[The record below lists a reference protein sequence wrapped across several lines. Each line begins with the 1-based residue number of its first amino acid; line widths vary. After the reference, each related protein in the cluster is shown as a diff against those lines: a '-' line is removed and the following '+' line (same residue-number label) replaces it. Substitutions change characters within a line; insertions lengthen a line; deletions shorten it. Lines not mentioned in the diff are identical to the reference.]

1 MSAYITPKQISYFIS
16 VLHKAGKSDNTI
28 TSYSRN
34 IKKLVLFLDG
44 SELSKPQMVAYKK
57 WLQDKGFKHRTINTY
72 IAAANYFCEI
82 MKWQDMKLK
91 LDPLDYEELQE
102 RRQISSESY
111 KKLVYT
117 ALQNDKERLAMMI
130 QVLCHTGLRF
140 CELNKLTVE
149 SLRTGYIEVIRK
161 KQNVKLEIPEIIKSD
176 LSKYTQHQNII
187 SGEVFQTKNGNTVN
201 RSNFRREL
209 KNLCILAGVDEEA
222 GSIQCVKNVVL
233 DAYPYLK
240 LKND

>member
-1 MSAYITPKQISYFIS
+1 MSTYITPKQISYFIS
-16 VLHKAGKSDNTI
+16 VLNKTGKSENTI
-28 TSYSRN
+28 ISYSRN

-44 SELSKPQMVAYKK
+44 SELSKLQMVAYKK
-57 WLQDKGFKHRTINTY
+57 WLQDKGFKNRTINAY

-82 MKWQDMKLK
+82 MEWQDMKLK
-91 LDPLDYEELQE
+91 LDPLDYEELQGH
-102 RRQISSESY
+102 RQISQENY

-130 QVLCHTGLRF
+130 QVLCHTDLRF
-140 CELNKLTVE
+140 CELNQLTVE
-149 SLRTGYIEVIRK
+149 SLKTGYMDILRK
-161 KQNVKLEIPEIIKSD
+161 KQNIKLEIPVIMRND
-176 LSKYTQHQNII
+176 LLKYTQKQGIL

-233 DAYPYLK
+233 DAYPYLG
-240 LKND
+240 LKN

>member
-1 MSAYITPKQISYFIS
+1 MSTYITPKQISYFIS
-16 VLHKAGKSDNTI
+16 VLNKTGKSENTI
-28 TSYSRN
+28 ISYSRN

-44 SELSKPQMVAYKK
+44 SELSKLQMVAYKK
-57 WLQDKGFKHRTINTY
+57 WLQDKGFKNRTINAY

-82 MKWQDMKLK
+82 MEWQDMKLK
-91 LDPLDYEELQE
+91 LDPLDYEELQGH
-102 RRQISSESY
+102 RQISQENY

-130 QVLCHTGLRF
+130 QVLCHTDLRF
-140 CELNKLTVE
+140 CELNQLTVE
-149 SLRTGYIEVIRK
+149 SLKTGYMDILRK
-161 KQNVKLEIPEIIKSD
+161 KQNIKLEIPVIMRND
-176 LSKYTQHQNII
+176 LLKYTQKQGIL

-209 KNLCILAGVDEEA
+209 KNLCILAGVDEEV

-233 DAYPYLK
+233 DAYPYLG
-240 LKND
+240 LKN